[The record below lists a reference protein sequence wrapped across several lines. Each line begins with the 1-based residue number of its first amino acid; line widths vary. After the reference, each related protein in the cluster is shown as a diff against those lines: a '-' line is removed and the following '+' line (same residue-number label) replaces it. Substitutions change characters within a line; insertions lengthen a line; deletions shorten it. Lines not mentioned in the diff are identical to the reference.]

1 MTDLAARPRDPVVG
15 RVTPH
20 ESGLAHSTGT
30 ATYTDDLAPA
40 TAHVLT
46 AWPVQSTHTHA
57 RVTLDVAPAL
67 EVPGVVRVLTADDV
81 PGLNDAGVKHDE
93 PLFPSEAMYHGHA
106 LAWVLA
112 EDADAA
118 RAGADAVRVEYEPLP
133 SLVTIEDAIEAGSF
147 QGTPRTIRRGDPEH
161 VLATAPH
168 VFEGVSIVGGQEH
181 FYLETHAALARI
193 DSEGQ
198 VFIESST
205 QHPSET
211 QEIVAHV
218 LGLPSNRVTVE
229 CLRMGGGFGGK
240 EMQPHGLAAVA
251 ALGATLTGRPV
262 RLRLTRTQDLTMTG
276 KRHPFHATWTAGF
289 DDDGR
294 ILALATT
301 LTADGGWS
309 LDLSEPV
316 MGRALCHVDNAYWI
330 PNFVAQGR
338 IAKTNKTSQTAFRGF
353 GGPQGMFVIED
364 LLGRVAPLLGM
375 DAATLRERNLYVA
388 DQTTPY
394 GQPVRHAE
402 RLQAIWTDLRTSS
415 DFDARR
421 ARIAAFNAEH
431 DDVKRGLAITPVKF
445 GISFTLTAYNQAGAL
460 VHVYKDGSVLVN
472 HGGTEMGQGLHTKML
487 QVAATALG
495 VRLDS
500 VRLAPTRTDKVP
512 NTSATAASS
521 GADLNGGAVKHAC
534 EQIRDRLAAVA
545 ARMLDVDARDV
556 CFVDGRVSGLGAS
569 GPSFTFA
576 EVVAAAYHQRV
587 QLWSSGFYRTA
598 GLHWDTERMQG
609 EPFRYFAYG
618 AAATEVEVDGYT
630 GASRMLRVDILHDV
644 GDTLSPLIDLGQ
656 IEGAFVQ
663 GAGWLTLE
671 ELRWDES
678 DGPGRGRLLTQSA
691 STYKLPSFSEM
702 PEEFNVR
709 LLEDAAEDGV
719 VYGSKAVGEPPLMLA
734 FSVREAIREA
744 VAAFGP
750 AHHSVDLAAPSTAEA
765 TYRAILAAQA
775 AAEAGAASG
784 TEGGRPART
793 PERSDAETAVRA
805 EVRADAA
812 AAGAAVRS
820 RFLSPGS

>member
-1 MTDLAARPRDPVVG
+1 MSDLAARPRDPAVG
-15 RVTPH
+15 RPIPH
-20 ESGLAHSTGT
+20 ESAAQHATG
-30 ATYTDDLAPA
+30 AAVYTDDLAPR

-46 AWPVQSTHTHA
+46 AWPVQSEHA
-57 RVTLDVAPAL
+57 HALVTLDVAPAL

-81 PGLNDAGVKHDE
+81 PGVNDAGVKHDE

-112 EDADAA
+112 EDDDAA
-118 RAGADAVRVEYEPLP
+118 RLGAAAVRVAYEPLP
-133 SLVTIEDAIEAGSF
+133 SLVTIQDAIDADSF
-147 QGTPRTIRRGDPEH
+147 QGIPRTIRRGDPEH
-161 VLATAPH
+161 ALATAQH
-168 VFEGVSIVGGQEH
+168 VFEGVSEVGGQEH
-181 FYLETHAALARI
+181 FYLETHASLAHL

-218 LGLPSNRVTVE
+218 LGMANHRVTVQ

-251 ALGATLTGRPV
+251 ALGAMLTGRPV
-262 RLRLTRTQDLTMTG
+262 RLRLNRTQDLTMTG

-294 ILALATT
+294 IVALATT

-330 PNFVAQGR
+330 PHFVAQGR

-364 LLGRVAPLLGM
+364 ILGRVAPLLGL
-375 DAATLRERNLYVA
+375 DAATLRERNLYEPG
-388 DQTTPY
+388 QTTPY

-402 RLQAIWTDLRTSS
+402 RLRAIWEDVRGSS

-431 DDVKRGLAITPVKF
+431 EDVKRGLAITPVKF

-487 QVAATALG
+487 QVAATVLG
-495 VRLDS
+495 LPMEA

-534 EQIRDRLAAVA
+534 EQIRDRMAAVA
-545 ARMLDVDARDV
+545 GRMLGIDQRDV
-556 CFVDGRVSGLGAS
+556 RFSGGRVSGLGAS
-569 GPSFTFA
+569 GPSISFA
-576 EVVAAAYHQRV
+576 EVVDASYHQRV
-587 QLWSSGFYRTA
+587 HLSAAGFYRTA

-609 EPFRYFAYG
+609 EPFKYFAYG
-618 AAATEVEVDGYT
+618 AAATEVEVDGFT

-644 GDTLSPLIDLGQ
+644 GDSLSPLIDLGQ
-656 IEGAFVQ
+656 VEGAFVQ

-671 ELRWDES
+671 ELRWDET

-709 LLEDAAEDGV
+709 LLEHAAEDGV

-750 AHHSVDLAAPSTAEA
+750 ARHGVELGSPATAET
-765 TYRAILAAQA
+765 TYRAIMAARDA
-775 AAEAGAASG
+775 LEAS
-784 TEGGRPART
+784 
-793 PERSDAETAVRA
+793 A
-805 EVRADAA
+805 EVAPPRRALIPTD
-812 AAGAAVRS
+812 S
-820 RFLSPGS
+820 